1 MIYISNN
8 QFFSQ
13 NNRFDFLLFLVTT
26 FYCTLRY
33 IKITFSESRHS
44 SVKVDINEIFIIL
57 LIAIQI
63 MFYHVLK
70 FYKSVYYVECEHV
83 AVILSKTIH

>member
-1 MIYISNN
+1 MNPQKMIFISNN

-33 IKITFSESRHS
+33 IKLTFSESRCS
-44 SVKVDINEIFIIL
+44 SLKVDKNEIFIIL
-57 LIAIQI
+57 LIAIQ
-63 MFYHVLK
+63 FL
-70 FYKSVYYVECEHV
+70 FFSR
-83 AVILSKTIH
+83 S